1 MNEYP
6 KRGLESRPLKKL
18 LAIAAG
24 LRAAFRALRG
34 PVKDL

>member
-1 MNEYP
+1 MNVSTQ
-6 KRGLESRPLKKL
+6 RGLESRPLRKL

-24 LRAAFRALRG
+24 LRAAIRALRG